1 MRLQQEVHEYLKRL
15 NELLS
20 DSDTKLYIKFNR
32 DKNANFMY
40 LYRINKKYIIEVLR
54 NLKDSDFK
62 KKVNSNNSYHE
73 GDVLYIFSP
82 TLPLISINGIE
93 SIVKLYI
100 KIHVNY
106 DDKIIVVISFHDY
119 GNFD

>member
-40 LYRINKKYIIEVLR
+40 LYRINKNYIVEVLR
-54 NLKDSDFK
+54 NLKDSDFE

-82 TLPLISINGIE
+82 TLSLTSTNGTE